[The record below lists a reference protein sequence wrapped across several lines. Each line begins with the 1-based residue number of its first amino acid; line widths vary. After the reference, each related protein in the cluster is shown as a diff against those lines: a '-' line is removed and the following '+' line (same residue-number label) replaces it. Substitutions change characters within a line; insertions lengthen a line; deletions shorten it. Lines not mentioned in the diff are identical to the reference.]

1 MTKPVLSFSEKLES
15 LEQRKKEL
23 LDKRRAEI
31 LNIIIASGA
40 MTIDDRLLAA
50 TLVFLADEKNKNH
63 PIKDEIIATLSKKK
77 PVANKQTKSNK

>member
-23 LDKRRAEI
+23 LDKRKAEI
-31 LNIIIASGA
+31 LNIIVASGA

-50 TLVFLADEKNKNH
+50 TLVFLTDEKNKNH
-63 PIKDEIIATLSKKK
+63 PIKDEILATLNKKK
-77 PVANKQTKSNK
+77 PVAKKQLKSNK